1 MKTLVRM
8 SPLQEFRSFDHAV
21 DRLLRS
27 TIHSNLEQPWLPTD
41 IFEKD
46 GTLMIRAAVP
56 GIDPETIQISV
67 ENRVLTLTVESRD
80 LQLDDSTKVYQREI
94 RYGQMNRSVR
104 LPEGADIENISADV
118 RNGELTI
125 RVPKRAEMLPR
136 SIKVNVQSL
145 EENAS

>member
-1 MKTLVRM
+1 M

>member
-1 MKTLVRM
+1 
-8 SPLQEFRSFDHAV
+8 
-21 DRLLRS
+21 
-27 TIHSNLEQPWLPTD
+27 
-41 IFEKD
+41 
-46 GTLMIRAAVP
+46 
-56 GIDPETIQISV
+56 
-67 ENRVLTLTVESRD
+67 
-80 LQLDDSTKVYQREI
+80 
-94 RYGQMNRSVR
+94 MNRSVR